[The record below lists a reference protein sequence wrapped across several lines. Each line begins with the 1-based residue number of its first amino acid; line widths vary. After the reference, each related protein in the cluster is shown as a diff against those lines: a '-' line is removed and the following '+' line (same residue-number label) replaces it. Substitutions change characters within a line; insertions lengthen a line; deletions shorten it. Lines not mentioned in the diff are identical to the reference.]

1 MKKTPKNN
9 GIGGNSLAMIKRY
22 FPKVESVEDAD
33 KPVIVEVTA
42 DDVSH
47 AKVKDHETCALA
59 IACKRTFKADGVII
73 GMTTSWIVRAKMA
86 TRFRNAGTISR
97 EITSFD
103 RKAGFD
109 AGYYLLTPASPS
121 NKLGTQRAYDPVRN
135 SKGGKGVRKFRHYTR
150 NVRASLVGI

>member
-9 GIGGNSLAMIKRY
+9 GIGGNSLAMIRRY
-22 FPKVESVEDAD
+22 FPKVEKVQDAA

-47 AKVKDHETCALA
+47 ATVKDHETCALA

-73 GMTTSWIVRAKMA
+73 GMTASWIVRGKVA
-86 TRFRNAGTISR
+86 TRFHNAGTVSR

-109 AGYYLLTPASPS
+109 VGFYLLSPASAS
-121 NKLGTQRAYDPVRN
+121 ARLGTVRATNPYR
-135 SKGGKGVRKFRHYTR
+135 SGKTPSTKRVFRHYTR
-150 NVRASLVGI
+150 NVRASLAAI